1 VRSLG
6 GRLEQSSA
14 FQCFAP
20 ERSDASP
27 EFRGELPSPSGK
39 LIRPRL
45 DRVFVNRT
53 VVKRAD
59 TSPPVVID
67 ERHGRFPPLS
77 LPDNAPLQD
86 CCNHV
91 MPVFKDVR
99 FDDEIFADDAFY
111 QVATAVE
118 QRLQIFYNRR
128 RKGPKH
134 RP

>member
-1 VRSLG
+1 MRSLG

-14 FQCFAP
+14 FQRFAP
-20 ERSDASP
+20 ELRDASP

-45 DRVFVNRT
+45 DRVFVNRA

-59 TSPPVVID
+59 AAPAVVVD
-67 ERHGRFPPLS
+67 ERHGRFSPLS
-77 LPDNAPLQD
+77 LPENAPFQD
-86 CCNHV
+86 CCNHI

-99 FDDEIFADDAFY
+99 FDEEIFADDAFY
-111 QVATAVE
+111 RVTPAVN

-128 RKGPKH
+128 RKGRKH